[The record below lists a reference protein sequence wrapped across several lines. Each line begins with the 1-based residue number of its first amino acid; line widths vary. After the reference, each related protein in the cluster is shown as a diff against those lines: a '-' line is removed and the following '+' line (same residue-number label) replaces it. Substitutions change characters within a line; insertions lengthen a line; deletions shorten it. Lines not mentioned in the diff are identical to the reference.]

1 MFGMENFV
9 DLGDLK
15 RRLYFPALGFDKSN
29 ENFMKNSDCSSVDF
43 QSQRFVEICAEL
55 DCDPAYHRKL
65 WEWVYIVHHLRRKG
79 VIAPNKRGL
88 VFGVGTE
95 PLPSLFVKHGAEIV
109 ATDAPPEIIQGAGW
123 STTNQH
129 AENLEAMFKENIVSR
144 ADFFRNATHGYCD
157 MNNISSDLSGFD
169 FCWSSCCLEHL
180 GSLEKGIEFIVN
192 SVENTL
198 SVGGVACHTTE
209 LNLSSND
216 ETVKT
221 GPTVIYRKRD
231 IEDLASS
238 LRERGHQVDEII
250 FSNSQNFID
259 SFVDIPPYADGMPH
273 IRLEL
278 EKYVVTSVGLVITR
292 GR

>member
-1 MFGMENFV
+1 M
-9 DLGDLK
+9 DLAELR
-15 RRLYFPALGFDKSN
+15 RRLYFPPVGSIKSDTL
-29 ENFMKNSDCSSVDF
+29 FMQNSDCSSVDF
-43 QSQRFVEICAEL
+43 QSERFVEICREL
-55 DCDPAYHRKL
+55 KCDPIYHRKQ
-65 WEWVYIVHHLRRKG
+65 WEWVFIIHHLRRKG
-79 VIAPNKRGL
+79 SIAWNSRGL

-95 PLPSLFVKHGAEIV
+95 PLPSLFAKHGAEIV
-109 ATDAPPEIIQGAGW
+109 ATDAPPEVIQGAGW

-129 AENLEAMFKENIVSR
+129 AEDLEAIFKDEIIDREDFLRRVSHR
-144 ADFFRNATHGYCD
+144 YCD
-157 MNNISSDLSGFD
+157 MNNIPVELSDFD

-192 SVENTL
+192 SVEKTL
-198 SVGGVACHTTE
+198 RIGGVACHTTE

-216 ETVKT
+216 ETVTT

-231 IEDLASS
+231 IEGIAST
-238 LRERGHQVDEII
+238 LRGRGHEVDEIV
-250 FSNSQNFID
+250 FSNSQNFVD